1 MERVLTLSPR
11 KRTIV
16 MRMGSE
22 VAVLEKAG
30 ARVVM
35 IYVIDET
42 GTVVWLLWSDQ
53 RNEPS
58 L

>member
-1 MERVLTLSPR
+1 
-11 KRTIV
+11 
-16 MRMGSE
+16 MGSE